1 MHARSALVTGGTTG
15 LGLAIA
21 HRLVRMG
28 LGVTV
33 TGRDRS
39 KLTSAVAEL
48 EGAGAS
54 VLGTVADAA
63 DWEDTERVVADH
75 VERHGG
81 LDVAIANAGFTTA
94 GDLVDGDPLHWRSMV
109 LTNVLGPA
117 LLIKA
122 AVPHLPAPGGQI
134 ILVGSVAGRVGRTG
148 SLYGVTKHAVAALGE
163 NARLQLTASGIRVAL
178 VEPGVVDT
186 PFWDITG
193 MPPAALGTE
202 AIAATVAWIVEQP
215 HQVDVNEVV
224 VRPTGQLT

>member
-1 MHARSALVTGGTTG
+1 MATRSALVTGGTTG

-21 HRLVRMG
+21 HRLAGMG
-28 LGVTV
+28 LGITI
-33 TGRDRS
+33 TGRDPS
-39 KLTSAVAEL
+39 KLAAAVAEL

-63 DWEDTERVVADH
+63 DWDDTEGAVAAH

-81 LDVAIANAGFTTA
+81 LDVAVANAGFTTT
-94 GDLVDGDPLHWRSMV
+94 GDLVDGDPEAWRSMV

-134 ILVGSVAGRVGRTG
+134 VLVGSVAGRVIRAG
-148 SLYGVTKHAVAALGE
+148 SLYSVTKHAVASLGE
-163 NARLQLTASGIRVAL
+163 NARLQLTASGIRVAT

-186 PFWDITG
+186 PFWDGTG
-193 MPPAALGTE
+193 MPPVSLHAGV
-202 AIAATVAWIVEQP
+202 IADTVAWIVDQP
-215 HQVDVNEVV
+215 EGVEVGEIV
-224 VRPTGQLT
+224 VRPTGQLI